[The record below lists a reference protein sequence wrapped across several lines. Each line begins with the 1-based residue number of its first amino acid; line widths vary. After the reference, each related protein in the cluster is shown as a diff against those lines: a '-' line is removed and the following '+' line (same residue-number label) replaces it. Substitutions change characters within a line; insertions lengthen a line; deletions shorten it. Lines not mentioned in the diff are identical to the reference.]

1 MQDLTWIQSQ
11 KNHNCEAQDLTWIRS
26 NAVSLVWRRD
36 ETNIRTGLVGEWVH
50 IAAYA
55 GLFMLF
61 ILGQ

>member
-1 MQDLTWIQSQ
+1 M
-11 KNHNCEAQDLTWIRS
+11 RS
-26 NAVSLVWRRD
+26 NAVSLVCRRD
-36 ETNIRTGLVGEWVH
+36 ETNIRTGFVGEWVH